1 MNTPN
6 RFSQHAHIV
15 IRLALAIL
23 FIWFG
28 ILQGRNPGM
37 WTGFVPH
44 WVTGMF
50 NGNAVMLVYMNAWF
64 EIIAGLCLLV
74 GFQVRIVSILLA
86 LHLFFIAGSIGI
98 TPLGL
103 RDFTLAFAMLS
114 VAIAGADAW
123 SVDMKFKRKEAAQ
136 RSQMREQ

>member
-15 IRLALAIL
+15 IRLALAVL

-28 ILQGRNPGM
+28 ILEGKNPGM

-44 WVTGMF
+44 FVSDLVG
-50 NGNAVMLVYMNAWF
+50 GNAAMLVYMNAWF
-64 EIIAGLCLLV
+64 EIVAGLCLLA
-74 GFQVRIVSILLA
+74 GFQVRIVASLLA
-86 LHLFFIAGSIGI
+86 LHLFGIAGSIGI
-98 TPLGL
+98 GPLGL
-103 RDFTLAFAMLS
+103 RDFTLSFAMLS

-123 SVDMKFKRKEAAQ
+123 SVDARFKRKDRVQA
-136 RSQMREQ
+136 SQM